1 MHESD
6 VIQIPNHQYARSS
19 PTTHHST
26 LINTCDTFPNDR
38 LITSNDAQTS
48 ISMPRSP
55 WYTIDPGLPT
65 LPATAT
71 STSSRNRPKIDD
83 EAAAAQPF
91 YFFFLRSHCFLSL
104 SFSLPSCP
112 SLFISRNTPYHVCP
126 TTQTKDKRQHARGF
140 EGQSS
145 PPTALASNCPTLSPQ
160 GSKTNARNK

>member
-91 YFFFLRSHCFLSL
+91 YFFSSIPLLPLSVVL
-104 SFSLPSCP
+104 SPLLSIPLYFP
-112 SLFISRNTPYHVCP
+112 NTPYHVCP